1 MSRLT
6 GQSADHEKLSWE
18 RPGKVEAGRL
28 TSNCWEAKNFSF
40 PVDFFQN
47 QVILDRH
54 LRAPSHQNEERLA
67 GQVAH
72 PRREGDLLQEC
83 GVGAGHAR
91 PLRNTERNAMAVC
104 GRSLEQRHDDAQ
116 FTDIPSGPVTAFH
129 LKIELDSAP

>member
-1 MSRLT
+1 LSPVGCPDWEDRRRYQRAVRTKHARIPASDAGFPEFFTFISPLT

-40 PVDFFQN
+40 PVDFFRN

-67 GQVAH
+67 GQVAAASF
-72 PRREGDLLQEC
+72 GL
-83 GVGAGHAR
+83 
-91 PLRNTERNAMAVC
+91 
-104 GRSLEQRHDDAQ
+104 
-116 FTDIPSGPVTAFH
+116 
-129 LKIELDSAP
+129 